1 MAVPLVIPFL
11 ASPVT
16 ALLGGLGVGYLGGSW
31 SSNGWVKA
39 LFWII
44 VLALVYSVMK
54 KTGVFK

>member
-1 MAVPLVIPFL
+1 MALPLAIPFL

-16 ALLGGLGVGYLGGSW
+16 ALLGGLGIGYVGGSW
-31 SSNGWVKA
+31 SSSGWVKA

-44 VLALVYSVMK
+44 VLLLLWGLMK